1 MKSILKKL
9 VIVLFVLVVAGAITG
24 LIYLSFLEE
33 EPVEGGVARLTL
45 QGPIQEGMA
54 GFTATV
60 ISPDRVDS
68 KLRQAERYPGVEAL
82 VIRLESPGGA
92 IGASQEIYSLIAD
105 FGLPVVVSLGDMAAS
120 GGYYVSAAADAIVAQ
135 PGSMTGSIGVISTFF
150 DPEGLFEMIGLE
162 REIITSGEHKD
173 MFSRSLTE
181 EEREK
186 MQVFSDEAYSQFIAD
201 VAAGREMEEEEVREL
216 ATGEIFLGSQALEY
230 GLVDELGGRLEALE
244 LAGEL
249 AEIEDP
255 QYVELPEPSLFQQ
268 LMGTAIRLPEI
279 IPRSLAEPELVI
291 FKDIQDGLSPV
302 IEYRVPGY

>member
-9 VIVLFVLVVAGAITG
+9 VIVLFVLVVAGAVTG

-33 EPVEGGVARLTL
+33 EPVEDGVARMTL

-92 IGASQEIYSLIAD
+92 IGASQEIYSLISD
-105 FGLPVVVSLGDMAAS
+105 FNLPVIISMGDMAAS
-120 GGYYVSAAADAIVAQ
+120 GGYYVSAAADAVVAQ

-186 MQVFSDEAYSQFIAD
+186 MQAFSDEAYSQFIAD
-201 VAAGREMEEEEVREL
+201 VAAGRDMEEEAVREL

-244 LAGEL
+244 IAGEL
-249 AEIEDP
+249 AGIEDP
-255 QYVELPEPSLFQQ
+255 QYVELPESSLFQQ
-268 LMGTAIRLPEI
+268 LMGTAIRLPDI
-279 IPRSLAEPELVI
+279 ISRSLAEPELVI
-291 FKDIQDGLSPV
+291 FKDIQDGLSPAV
-302 IEYRVPGY
+302 EYRVPGY

>member
-60 ISPDRVDS
+60 ISPDRVDR